1 RAGHTGRERFL
12 PDAGRLSRPPRRTGR
27 HGGAHGRPRDERED
41 ERRRTAERD
50 LPARRPRRVARRQPG
65 SGDPADH
72 RSLRRA
78 PRRPRLIRDRLSS
91 RRRRRHRATR
101 TTARDGA
108 RPRSRCGLP
117 ALRAARGS
125 HGRRDRRERAPHGA
139 RHLGREARSV
149 RPRCAA
155 SLARRPVRAA
165 RARRAQ
171 PPDPG
176 SARGATAELRRLR
189 PRPQPSRLSV
199 RAQVAIVGGGIL
211 GCASAWHLARAGVRD
226 VVVLE
231 RGELNAATTSQAAG
245 LIGQLRPSAVKTAIV
260 RQTLMDIA
268 AFSSEGLPTGF
279 HKTGSLRL
287 ALTGQRETELL
298 EQVSRGRRLGVD
310 VVLVSAKDV
319 ARLAPGVSVPDN
331 RVAAWLPGDG
341 YAEPYT
347 LASAYAAAA
356 RALGVRFLTGR
367 EVTAIATRGGRAT
380 GVVTAAGAVE
390 AETIVVAAGAWT
402 APLAAAAGAGAPVYP
417 VRHQAWVTAPMPW
430 VSPAFPVIRI
440 PDRWAYLRPEVG
452 GLMFGFFEPTPLG
465 VDPD

>member
-1 RAGHTGRERFL
+1 M
-12 PDAGRLSRPPRRTGR
+12 
-27 HGGAHGRPRDERED
+27 
-41 ERRRTAERD
+41 
-50 LPARRPRRVARRQPG
+50 
-65 SGDPADH
+65 
-72 RSLRRA
+72 
-78 PRRPRLIRDRLSS
+78 
-91 RRRRRHRATR
+91 
-101 TTARDGA
+101 
-108 RPRSRCGLP
+108 
-117 ALRAARGS
+117 
-125 HGRRDRRERAPHGA
+125 
-139 RHLGREARSV
+139 
-149 RPRCAA
+149 
-155 SLARRPVRAA
+155 
-165 RARRAQ
+165 
-171 PPDPG
+171 
-176 SARGATAELRRLR
+176 
-189 PRPQPSRLSV
+189 

-465 VDPD
+465 VDPDTLGAGFTIDRVPRDPGVVTGYAGGLVEIVPGLHDAPIAGATAGLPTFTPDGEFVVGALDDVAGLLVASGCCAHGIAGSGGVGRAVAEAITGQTPTIDPTPLRAARFGARRRDRAWIRVASTATYAGYYGGTRTA